1 MKKATNPLALDLRA
15 GGFEVF
21 PIAKLFD
28 LPSNVWYP
36 SILIRENMLAEP
48 FAAWAANVFY
58 TLGGLQVLQWSDAAF
73 FYTPTSNWLRPHH
86 FAQRLTPAKVHAIIS
101 RVIRNAESVNADP
114 SRDFIIESLGIFG
127 SVLTAG
133 ATSPG
138 DVDVVFTARWRSN
151 NRPLPEASYYPF
163 GVSEPTSRVS
173 SALSRG
179 SRKMDLSSHY
189 LLEIER
195 LGAPYRIIWTREQ
208 GCVDRPIIT
217 PKKRRSKEYV
227 SADEL
232 PGANAFTDSFRARCA
247 SLPPL
252 LPPRAPFLPQPTRQ
266 MSHSEWLAV
275 LDDKHPVVDLAHSLC
290 LPRGELKEKIS
301 SMMAERFQ
309 MHSGLKAEARKMLHS
324 YLAASALYGE
334 WRWEPAI
341 GLRRTKRRAAAP
353 LK

>member
-21 PIAKLFD
+21 PLAKLFD

-58 TLGGLQVLQWSDAAF
+58 ALGGVQVLQWSDAAF
-73 FYTPTSNWLRPHH
+73 FYTPIGSGLRPHH
-86 FAQRLTPAKVHAIIS
+86 FAQRLTPAQVQPIIS
-101 RVIRNAESVNADP
+101 RVIRNAENVNADL

-127 SVLTAG
+127 SVLTG

-138 DVDVVFTARWRSN
+138 DVDIVFTARWRSN

-163 GVSEPTSRVS
+163 GVSEPTNRVS
-173 SALSRG
+173 RALSRG
-179 SRKMDLSSHY
+179 SRRMDLSSHY
-189 LLEIER
+189 LLEVER
-195 LGAPYRIIWTREQ
+195 VGAPYRIIWTRDE
-208 GCVDRPIIT
+208 GCVDSPIIT
-217 PKKRRSKEYV
+217 PKKRRSKEYYIP
-227 SADEL
+227 DEL
-232 PGANAFTDSFRARCA
+232 PHADAFTDSFRARCA
-247 SLPPL
+247 SLAPL
-252 LPPRAPFLPQPTRQ
+252 LPPQAPSLPRPTRQ
-266 MSHSEWLAV
+266 MSHSEWLAI

-290 LPRGELKEKIS
+290 LPRGELKEKVS
-301 SMMAERFQ
+301 SMVAERFQ
-309 MHSGLKAEARKMLHS
+309 MHSSLKAEAQKMLNS

-341 GLRRTKRRAAAP
+341 GLRRTKRFGSAR
-353 LK
+353 